1 MLKMIP
7 ISYRVLFCVLLL
19 LFAIWL
25 VFAWGKASGLDQCH
39 ASQLKAL
46 QQRQV
51 VQQKKASAAQAVA
64 IESAVA
70 MDGQRV
76 IYKTITKEVV
86 RYAKAHPVSSSPR
99 ADAACGVDVGGADE
113 LDSDWVRI
121 HDAAAQPSAAASALA
136 SEPGAVAKADTLMV
150 VVGNYERCNAWREQ
164 LIGWQRWW
172 QSQEGADDSP

>member
-1 MLKMIP
+1 MRELMSMP
-7 ISYRVLFCVLLL
+7 YRILSGLGVVLLL
-19 LFAIWL
+19 IGLSFL
-25 VFAWGKASGLDQCH
+25 WGRASGNDQCKSDQLLQDK
-39 ASQLKAL
+39 SQQKE
-46 QQRQV
+46 QN
-51 VQQKKASAAQAVA
+51 KKASAAKAVA

-99 ADAACGVDVGGADE
+99 ADAACGVDVGGTDE